1 MTALLQEKVKIKQE
15 AVIGRVP
22 YKGKKK
28 SGQVKKTMEQLG
40 QVAYKNKQAKHI

>member
-1 MTALLQEKVKIKQE
+1 MTALVQEKVKIKQE

-22 YKGKKK
+22 YKGKKT
-28 SGQVKKTMEQLG
+28 SGQVKKTMQQLG

>member
-28 SGQVKKTMEQLG
+28 SGEVKKTM
-40 QVAYKNKQAKHI
+40 